1 MGALSHI
8 RVLDLTR
15 VLAGPWATQILGDLG
30 AEVIKIEKPDEGDE
44 TRHFGPPFVQTA
56 DGQKGDAAYFLS
68 ANRNKKSVAIDIAK
82 PEGAALVGRLARR
95 AHVVVENFKT
105 GTLARYGL
113 DYASLA
119 AKNPALIY
127 CSLTGFGHDGPYRDK
142 AGYDYLIQGMA
153 GLMSITGQ
161 PDGTAGGEAMKVGV
175 AVSDLFSGLYAT
187 VAILAALI
195 HQSRTA
201 EGQQIDMAL
210 FDCQAAALANQAM
223 NYLASG
229 VVPKRMGNAHPS
241 IVPYQVFATADG
253 FLILAVANDQQFK
266 RFCKAAGAEHLSA
279 DVCFVTNAARV
290 QNREVLVALLAPLLK
305 ARATAEWIAL
315 LEQANV
321 PCGPIN
327 RIDQVFSDPQA
338 VARGLTVAMD
348 RDGQPLN
355 LVASPLRL
363 EQTPP
368 EYRLPPPC
376 LGEHTDEVLRE
387 HLALDTEQI
396 AQLRGSGAIA

>member
-1 MGALSHI
+1 
-8 RVLDLTR
+8 
-15 VLAGPWATQILGDLG
+15 
-30 AEVIKIEKPDEGDE
+30 
-44 TRHFGPPFVQTA
+44 
-56 DGQKGDAAYFLS
+56 
-68 ANRNKKSVAIDIAK
+68 
-82 PEGAALVGRLARR
+82 
-95 AHVVVENFKT
+95 
-105 GTLARYGL
+105 
-113 DYASLA
+113 
-119 AKNPALIY
+119 
-127 CSLTGFGHDGPYRDK
+127 
-142 AGYDYLIQGMA
+142 
-153 GLMSITGQ
+153 
-161 PDGTAGGEAMKVGV
+161 
-175 AVSDLFSGLYAT
+175 
-187 VAILAALI
+187 
-195 HQSRTA
+195 
-201 EGQQIDMAL
+201 
-210 FDCQAAALANQAM
+210 
-223 NYLASG
+223 
-229 VVPKRMGNAHPS
+229 
-241 IVPYQVFATADG
+241 
-253 FLILAVANDQQFK
+253 
-266 RFCKAAGAEHLSA
+266 
-279 DVCFVTNAARV
+279 V